1 MSASPNQVNIDLVL
15 RALGA
20 DVAAKD
26 LTKIGL
32 ALRVGQKSVTALDSQ
47 FEKLAKTVKTLVL
60 PVGFVKGLGTLQ
72 KYTQALANAKFN
84 VKIENGST
92 VLAHLSGK
100 IRKNFIRIVPGDKV
114 TVELSPYDLTRGRIT
129 FREK

>member
-1 MSASPNQVNIDLVL
+1 MQLTNVNYTATCLIKEYIMAKEQ
-15 RALGA
+15 AL
-20 DVAAKD
+20 
-26 LTKIGL
+26 
-32 ALRVGQKSVTALDSQ
+32 
-47 FEKLAKTVKTLVL
+47 E
-60 PVGFVKGLGTLQ
+60 VKGTV
-72 KYTQALANAKFN
+72 TQALANAKFN